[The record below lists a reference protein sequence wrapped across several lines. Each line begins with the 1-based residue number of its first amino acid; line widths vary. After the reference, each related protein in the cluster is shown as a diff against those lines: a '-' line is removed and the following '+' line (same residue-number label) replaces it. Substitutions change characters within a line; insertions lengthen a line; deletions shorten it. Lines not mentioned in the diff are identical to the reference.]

1 MIEYIQAPGYKG
13 FHGLSLSSYGIKEA
27 EKNAKAIA
35 KNNFSFAKI
44 SFNDNKGSLNVF
56 VNGVFVGIIYN
67 QDDIKKIKAK
77 RFAEMYFKIQEESI
91 IGQKK
96 VTQRYVPRLYAKEK
110 EKGGVLD
117 ECKKIAERII
127 SGKSDRRN

>member
-1 MIEYIQAPGYKG
+1 MITYIQAPGYKG

-35 KNNFSFAKI
+35 KNKFNFAKI
-44 SFNDNKGSLNVF
+44 SFMDNKGSLNVF

-77 RFAEMYFKIQEESI
+77 RFAEMYFKIQEEAI

-96 VTQRYVPRLYAKEK
+96 VSKRYVPRLYAKEK
-110 EKGGVLD
+110 EKGGFLN
-117 ECKKIAERII
+117 ECKEIAKRII
-127 SGKSDRRN
+127 PGQGNRRH